1 MHGNHK
7 MTEKYALIT
16 GASAGIGL
24 TFAQQMAAQ
33 GWSLVLVARRTD
45 VLKTT
50 ARQLEETHDIKCH
63 VITQDLSAGDASA
76 KIVQS
81 CQDNSIQ
88 VSALINNAGYGV
100 PGDFDVVDWPTHD
113 AMLQVMLNS
122 VVELTHAFYPAM
134 KAQGFGRIIQ
144 VASLA
149 GITPATAGHTL
160 YGAVK
165 SFLVKFSHSLHLEAK
180 EHGVHVTALC
190 PGFTYTEFHDVNGTR
205 PMVSKLPKGL
215 WMSAEDVVAQGL
227 DAVEKNKPIKIN
239 GWRNQL
245 IYGMTKLL
253 PDAVTRFLM
262 KGSISKFRKR

>member
-1 MHGNHK
+1 MHGNHE
-7 MTEKYALIT
+7 MTHKYALIT

-33 GWSLVLVARRTD
+33 GWSLVLVARRSD
-45 VLKTT
+45 VLADT
-50 ARQLEETHDIKCH
+50 ATQLKKEHGVDCQ
-63 VITQDLSAGDASA
+63 VFAQDLSAPDACQNL
-76 KIVQS
+76 VQF
-81 CQDNSIQ
+81 CHKKNIHI
-88 VSALINNAGYGV
+88 SALINNAGYGV
-100 PGDFDVVDWPTHD
+100 PGDFDAVDWATHH

-122 VVELTHAFYPAM
+122 VVELTHAFYPGM
-134 KAQGFGRIIQ
+134 KAKGFGRIIQ

-180 EHGVHVTALC
+180 DHGVHVTALC

-227 DAVEKNKPIKIN
+227 EAVENNKPVKIN

-262 KGSISKFRKR
+262 KGSINKFRKR